1 MESMVKNLGRRQ
13 FGQLNNFVAQAAL
26 IREVFLESHVKDE
39 GGDGVPA
46 RYKSDRLPTI
56 SKLGVSLSRLPL
68 VNYAATDSLAS
79 ISSINLPFLM
89 LL

>member
-1 MESMVKNLGRRQ
+1 KKLE
-13 FGQLNNFVAQAAL
+13 AQAAL
-26 IREVFLESHVKDE
+26 IREVFLESHVKDDA
-39 GGDGVPA
+39 GDGVPA

-68 VNYAATDSLAS
+68 VNYAATDSLVS